1 MANTTLDNALARF
14 AEVPPHFGP
23 ADENQKQQ
31 VEQLRRDL
39 KTVSRSSNLYFNLCV
54 VLVLVLFVGCCAI
67 AALNFHQPSQI
78 TVLFTATG
86 LSFFGVVRFLLKLWR
101 EKVNSDMLLVLAGQM
116 DGADLRKVANSLLKA
131 RLSAKA

>member
-1 MANTTLDNALARF
+1 MASVTLDNALARF

-23 ADENQKQQ
+23 GDENQKEQ

-39 KTVSRSSNLYFNLCV
+39 KAVSRSSNLYFNICV
-54 VLVLVLFVGCCAI
+54 VLVLVLFVVCCAI
-67 AALNFHQPSQI
+67 AAVNFHQPKQI
-78 TVLFTATG
+78 TVLFSATG

-116 DGADLRKVANSLLKA
+116 DAADLRKIVQSLLKA